1 VKLRFVLGLL
11 GLTLAA
17 CGGEESAEPIRVGDL
32 EIRAELAPEAPRV
45 GKNQLEIVLR
55 DAEGR
60 AVEGAELSVK
70 VHMHAMGAMPAM
82 GGPAATTELGG
93 GRYRADFDL
102 AMGGTWIVELSAKP
116 PGGERARAE
125 GSLTVGAPG
134 VELTSV
140 GGAPPAA
147 SGHGHGAAPAA
158 GEPGGPGEAPGEL
171 RLAPE
176 RLQRIGVRTVRAERR
191 AVSSTIRAAGRVAW
205 DETALA
211 DVSLKVSGW
220 VRELR
225 VAATGSRV
233 ERGEV
238 LFTVYS
244 PELYAAQREY
254 LLALAAQAR
263 ARESGTPD
271 RADYLVTAAKNRLRL
286 WDVAAGDLARIAQ
299 SGAPLEAVPIRS
311 PASGYVLEK
320 SIVEGGAV
328 EPGARL
334 YRIAPLDRVWVEAEV
349 YEAEL
354 AQVTI
359 GMDAVVTLAY
369 LPGRRF
375 SGRVAWLSPGL
386 SSETRTARVRIELQN
401 PDLALRPDMLA
412 SVELAAPAAERL
424 LVPLSAVLYAGKR
437 SFVFL
442 DLGEGRLRPAP
453 VAVGVRSGEEIEI
466 LSGIEPGQ
474 SVVSSAT
481 FLVASESRLRAALDQ
496 W

>member
-1 VKLRFVLGLL
+1 M
-11 GLTLAA
+11 
-17 CGGEESAEPIRVGDL
+17 S
-32 EIRAELAPEAPRV
+32 
-45 GKNQLEIVLR
+45 
-55 DAEGR
+55 
-60 AVEGAELSVK
+60 
-70 VHMHAMGAMPAM
+70 
-82 GGPAATTELGG
+82 
-93 GRYRADFDL
+93 
-102 AMGGTWIVELSAKP
+102 
-116 PGGERARAE
+116 
-125 GSLTVGAPG
+125 
-134 VELTSV
+134 
-140 GGAPPAA
+140 
-147 SGHGHGAAPAA
+147 
-158 GEPGGPGEAPGEL
+158 
-171 RLAPE
+171 
-176 RLQRIGVRTVRAERR
+176 
-191 AVSSTIRAAGRVAW
+191 
-205 DETALA
+205 
-211 DVSLKVSGW
+211 
-220 VRELR
+220 
-225 VAATGSRV
+225 
-233 ERGEV
+233 
-238 LFTVYS
+238 
-244 PELYAAQREY
+244 